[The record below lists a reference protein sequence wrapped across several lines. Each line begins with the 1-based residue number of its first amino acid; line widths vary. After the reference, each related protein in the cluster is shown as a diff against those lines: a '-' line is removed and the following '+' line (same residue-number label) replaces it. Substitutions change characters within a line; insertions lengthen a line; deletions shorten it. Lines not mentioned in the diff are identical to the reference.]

1 MTMEAESRG
10 APDAGRGRRNPPTQ
24 VSGAHLTLDV
34 WCPELP
40 DNAFLL
46 FSPSSVRCPRRP
58 CILPRLCPAR
68 CRALPRPQFEGLLV
82 GPPPD
87 APCGCPRLLLTCT
100 SAQPP
105 PPPPVCGPSP
115 GPPRE
120 ARPAQRAVLGMA
132 GLQRKTFVMSGILL
146 TQLCCIC
153 DYHTAEASFPH
164 TYRPASEKQPG
175 AILMGPRLVNQ
186 GMRPRR
192 GPASEQNVR

>member
-82 GPPPD
+82 GPPPRCPMWLSKIAVNLHLSP
-87 APCGCPRLLLTCT
+87 APATPSCVRT
-100 SAQPP
+100 STRSTS
-105 PPPPVCGPSP
+105 G
-115 GPPRE
+115 GPPRSE
-120 ARPAQRAVLGMA
+120 GRAGD
-132 GLQRKTFVMSGILL
+132 GR
-146 TQLCCIC
+146 
-153 DYHTAEASFPH
+153 TAEEDLRH
-164 TYRPASEKQPG
+164 
-175 AILMGPRLVNQ
+175 
-186 GMRPRR
+186 
-192 GPASEQNVR
+192 VRNPTDTALLYL